1 MMTIKL
7 KYKILMIWILGGL
20 MSIFSQTYAN
30 QSMQNTSTPV
40 PVGVVSIPLGENLTE
55 KQFKAI
61 SRPFVKL
68 GQKPQVYENDF
79 CVGVIEDEE
88 QAKGYGVLNFRQ
100 YKAQYA
106 IDLVIFDGA
115 MKKQNVMVG
124 NKRFNLL
131 SSIADVKKMDAEL
144 SENDDNGVVQDRVT
158 SKKYPY
164 TRSLTLRNKN
174 QDDLNIFYFDG
185 VKLIAI
191 QYVVQC

>member
-1 MMTIKL
+1 MTIKL
-7 KYKILMIWILGGL
+7 KYKILMIWIFGGL

-30 QSMQNTSTPV
+30 QSMQNTLTPV
-40 PVGVVSIPLGENLTE
+40 PVGVVNIPLGENLTE
-55 KQFKAI
+55 KQFKVI

-79 CVGVIEDEE
+79 CVGMIEDEE

-106 IDLVIFDGA
+106 IDLVIFDGV

-164 TRSLTLRNKN
+164 TRSLILKNKN

-185 VKLIAI
+185 IKLIAI

>member
-1 MMTIKL
+1 
-7 KYKILMIWILGGL
+7 

-30 QSMQNTSTPV
+30 QFMQNTSTPV

-61 SRPFVKL
+61 SIPCVKL
-68 GQKPQVYENDF
+68 GQKPQVYGNDF

-124 NKRFNLL
+124 K
-131 SSIADVKKMDAEL
+131 
-144 SENDDNGVVQDRVT
+144 
-158 SKKYPY
+158 
-164 TRSLTLRNKN
+164 
-174 QDDLNIFYFDG
+174 
-185 VKLIAI
+185 
-191 QYVVQC
+191 

>member
-1 MMTIKL
+1 M
-7 KYKILMIWILGGL
+7 
-20 MSIFSQTYAN
+20 
-30 QSMQNTSTPV
+30 
-40 PVGVVSIPLGENLTE
+40 
-55 KQFKAI
+55 
-61 SRPFVKL
+61 
-68 GQKPQVYENDF
+68 
-79 CVGVIEDEE
+79 IEDEE

-174 QDDLNIFYFDG
+174 QDDLNIFYF
-185 VKLIAI
+185 
-191 QYVVQC
+191 

>member
-30 QSMQNTSTPV
+30 QFMQNTSTPV

-61 SRPFVKL
+61 SIPCVKL
-68 GQKPQVYENDF
+68 GQKPQVYGNDF

-124 NKRFNLL
+124 K
-131 SSIADVKKMDAEL
+131 
-144 SENDDNGVVQDRVT
+144 
-158 SKKYPY
+158 
-164 TRSLTLRNKN
+164 
-174 QDDLNIFYFDG
+174 
-185 VKLIAI
+185 
-191 QYVVQC
+191 

>member
-1 MMTIKL
+1 MTIKL
-7 KYKILMIWILGGL
+7 KYKILMIWILSGL

-40 PVGVVSIPLGENLTE
+40 PVGIVSIPLGENLTE

-124 NKRFNLL
+124 K
-131 SSIADVKKMDAEL
+131 
-144 SENDDNGVVQDRVT
+144 
-158 SKKYPY
+158 
-164 TRSLTLRNKN
+164 
-174 QDDLNIFYFDG
+174 
-185 VKLIAI
+185 
-191 QYVVQC
+191 